1 MANEKKVYEIVAEP
15 RTITGKASRTLRRE
29 NLIPAVVYG
38 PKMDTENLQVPTRD
52 FDVVYLR
59 AGSNNLVDLK
69 IGEKGKA
76 HKVFIH
82 EVQRNPLNHAVT
94 HVDFVAVN
102 LREEMTINVPL
113 VLVGESPIV
122 ENHEALLLFA
132 VEHVT
137 VRALPMNVPSLIEV
151 DISGLTEID
160 QTIRVGD
167 LEIPD
172 NVTLVTHVEDP
183 VVKITAMRVV
193 EEEEVAAEEA
203 AEAEAAEGEEG
214 AETAEGDETS
224 ASEDES

>member
-1 MANEKKVYEIVAEP
+1 
-15 RTITGKASRTLRRE
+15 
-29 NLIPAVVYG
+29 
-38 PKMDTENLQVPTRD
+38 MDTENLQVPTRE

-122 ENHEALLLFA
+122 ESHE
-132 VEHVT
+132 
-137 VRALPMNVPSLIEV
+137 
-151 DISGLTEID
+151 GLCSS
-160 QTIRVGD
+160 R
-167 LEIPD
+167 
-172 NVTLVTHVEDP
+172 
-183 VVKITAMRVV
+183 
-193 EEEEVAAEEA
+193 
-203 AEAEAAEGEEG
+203 
-214 AETAEGDETS
+214 
-224 ASEDES
+224 